1 MKEELMNNLIEK
13 YKSGLTS
20 LEEEKTL
27 FDSDAITDKSIQKLV
42 TFIKKTKKQAPENF
56 NEKLWVSFE
65 EKTKKPNKYRIG
77 LISAAA
83 SLALILSIYMSNN
96 NSNEL
101 TIGEKEALLKEAKS
115 MFLATNEEA
124 KYDVV
129 VENELV
135 VVYTKLE

>member
-27 FDSDAITDKSIQKLV
+27 FESDAITDKSIQKLV

-129 VENELV
+129 FENELV
-135 VVYTKLE
+135 VVYTKSE

>member
-27 FDSDAITDKSIQKLV
+27 FESDAITDKSIQKLV

-56 NEKLWVSFE
+56 NEKLWDSFE

-129 VENELV
+129 FENELV
-135 VVYTKLE
+135 VVYTKSE